1 MLLGHPL
8 AMIPRPRP
16 ELVSSNFLLAPL
28 KKTGNL
34 PVGVD
39 EYWSD
44 DDLGIE
50 DDDEFQKKKAVH
62 DKKKRQAEKVGC
74 SKIVWCVISTRKLCR
89 RYTVSCFALD
99 DLATNTTFGAAE
111 VVSAKVMILSLPR
124 CTCSGTSGA
133 FQRRYDACPRA
144 AFKCTLTRVL
154 SFQVYEARLAA
165 LLAARNDRK
174 DEHKRAQERYKKV
187 RAFACRHL
195 CSLSEVFGIW
205 VSCSGLTCGIGGL
218 MRLDAWHLRRGVIS
232 RSRHHLPREPYSL

>member
-1 MLLGHPL
+1 
-8 AMIPRPRP
+8 MIPRPRP
-16 ELVSSNFLLAPL
+16 ELVSPNFLLAPL